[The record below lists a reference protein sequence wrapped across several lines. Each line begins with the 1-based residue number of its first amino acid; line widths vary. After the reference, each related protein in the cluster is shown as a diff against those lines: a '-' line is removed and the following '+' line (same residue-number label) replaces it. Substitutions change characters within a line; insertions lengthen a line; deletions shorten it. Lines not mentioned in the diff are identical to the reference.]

1 MVTKVQDRLR
11 VAQDRQKSHADV
23 RTKPLEFQVGDKV
36 MLKVSPWKGVIRFG
50 KKGKL
55 SPRYIGPF
63 EILERIGR
71 VAYRLNLPQEL
82 SSVHDVFHIS
92 NLKKCLAEDS
102 VIIPIE
108 EIQINKQINFD
119 SSRNH
124 G

>member
-36 MLKVSPWKGVIRFG
+36 MLEVAPWKGVIRFR

-71 VAYRLNLPQEL
+71 IAYRLNLPQEL

-92 NLKKCLAEDS
+92 NLKKYLAEDS
-102 VIIPIE
+102 MIIPI
-108 EIQINKQINFD
+108 KNFN
-119 SSRNH
+119 STNRSILLRLQ
-124 G
+124 